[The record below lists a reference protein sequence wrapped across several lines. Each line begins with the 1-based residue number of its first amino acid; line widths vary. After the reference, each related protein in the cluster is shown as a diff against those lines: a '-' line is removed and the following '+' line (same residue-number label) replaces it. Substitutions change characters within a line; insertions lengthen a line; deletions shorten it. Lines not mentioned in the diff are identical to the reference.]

1 MKFKNWL
8 IKEEQILNE
17 DFKTQREKFIKQGI
31 GTDIVDGHH
40 DTKEEAQKVVV
51 EARKKFHGEFWRDK

>member
-17 DFKTQREKFIKQGI
+17 DFKTQREKF
-31 GTDIVDGHH
+31 
-40 DTKEEAQKVVV
+40 
-51 EARKKFHGEFWRDK
+51 HGEFWRDK